1 MVEKKIDLLKN
12 VFNKIQYAKTINTS
26 FTELGI
32 TSVAE
37 DLAQQPSVDKFFELY
52 NSLFYDIPPNGETNS
67 HEFLVRQSGE
77 YINFERNVEEIEALQ
92 AEITQ
97 LRKDLLGSQIEN
109 IEIRTGKKLN
119 LDVNSLEGNVEELTE
134 EVNSIKQSLEVP
146 ELEETPIPQET
157 NNFTLL
163 SSTDN

>member
-1 MVEKKIDLLKN
+1 M
-12 VFNKIQYAKTINTS
+12 
-26 FTELGI
+26 
-32 TSVAE
+32 
-37 DLAQQPSVDKFFELY
+37 
-52 NSLFYDIPPNGETNS
+52 
-67 HEFLVRQSGE
+67 
-77 YINFERNVEEIEALQ
+77 
-92 AEITQ
+92 
-97 LRKDLLGSQIEN
+97 GSQIEN

-146 ELEETPIPQET
+146 ELEETQTPQET

>member
-26 FTELGI
+26 FTELGV
-32 TSVAE
+32 TSIVE
-37 DLAQQPSVDKFFELY
+37 DLEQQPSVDQFFELY

-134 EVNSIKQSLEVP
+134 EVNNIKQSLEIP
-146 ELEETPIPQET
+146 ELEETLIPQET

>member
-52 NSLFYDIPPNGETNS
+52 NRLFYDIPPNGETNS

-146 ELEETPIPQET
+146 ELEETPISQET